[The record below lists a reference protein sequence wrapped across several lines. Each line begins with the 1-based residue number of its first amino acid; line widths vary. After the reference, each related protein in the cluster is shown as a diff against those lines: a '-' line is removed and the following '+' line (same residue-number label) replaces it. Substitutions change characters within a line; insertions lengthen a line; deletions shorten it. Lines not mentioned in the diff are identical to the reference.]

1 MRTMS
6 MHMVAAEGFF
16 SLFICKESSYMDYR
30 VLSLPG
36 AVQKE
41 NPVYKQ
47 QDILFHRAY
56 LSGFICLFSR
66 TNSRF
71 TTSNRRTSSFISC
84 SW

>member
-1 MRTMS
+1 MS
-6 MHMVAAEGFF
+6 MHMVTAEGFF
-16 SLFICKESSYMDYR
+16 SLFICKESSYMDNR
-30 VLSLPG
+30 ELSLPG